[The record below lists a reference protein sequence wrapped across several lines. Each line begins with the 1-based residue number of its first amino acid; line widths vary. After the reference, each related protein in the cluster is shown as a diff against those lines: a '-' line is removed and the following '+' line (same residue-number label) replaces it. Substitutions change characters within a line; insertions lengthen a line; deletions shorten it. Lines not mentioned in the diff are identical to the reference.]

1 MEKIVNSDSSFFSFF
16 ELFFAAN
23 ANLTKK
29 LVKFEISI
37 KNAVFESDFVFEK

>member
-1 MEKIVNSDSSFFSFF
+1 MEKIGNSESSFFSFF
-16 ELFFAAN
+16 EPFFAAN

-37 KNAVFESDFVFEK
+37 KNAVFESDFGLEK